1 MKYSPTR
8 ILGALRRRELD
19 WFRGFVYRIFSRSKL
34 SNSIL
39 FESFQGKVIGDN
51 PYAIFSEVLSRNP
64 SFELLFTVDSKT
76 KSPEGAKG
84 IKHGSIAWLKA
95 LATSRV
101 LVNNTNFPGYFR
113 KRSGQRYIQTWHG
126 TPLKR
131 LGRDIVDVV
140 PTGSYLKMMDREASF
155 WDFLI
160 SPNPYCTEILGK
172 TFGYSGQ
179 ILEMGYPR
187 NDVLISG
194 KDKRELIRKSLG
206 ILDANQQVV
215 LYAPTWRDSKR
226 TATGNWKPVNFLNG
240 SLGPNVTVLF
250 RGHTNTHSAHSSKVT
265 GGAIDVTN
273 YKNAAELY
281 LAADVL
287 VTDYSSSMF
296 DFSVTGKP
304 MIFLAPDFDEY
315 VAKRGFYFDFEQ
327 LAPGPILRDSSF
339 LRKSLESIDS
349 QKGEY
354 LQRYL
359 AWQQKFNKLED
370 GLASRRV
377 VDATL
382 TAFHSLFSEH

>member
-19 WFRGFVYRIFSRSKL
+19 WFRGIVYRIFSRSKL
-34 SNSIL
+34 SNTIL

-51 PYAIFSEVLSRNP
+51 PYAIFCEVLSRNP
-64 SFELLFTVDSKT
+64 SFELLFTVNSKT
-76 KSPEGAKG
+76 QAPEGAMG
-84 IKHGSIAWLKA
+84 VRHGSIAWLKA

-113 KRSGQRYIQTWHG
+113 KRDGQRYIQTWHG

-140 PTGSYLKMMDREASF
+140 PTGSYLRMMNREASY

-160 SPNPYCTEILGK
+160 SPSHYCTEIFPN
-172 TFGYSGQ
+172 TFGYSGT
-179 ILEMGYPR
+179 ILETGYPR
-187 NDVLISG
+187 NDLLINQRHNQ
-194 KDKRELIRKSLG
+194 DQIRRSLG
-206 ILDANQQVV
+206 ITDASQLVV
-215 LYAPTWRDSKR
+215 LYAPTWRDSQR

-240 SLGPNVTVLF
+240 SLGENVTVLF
-250 RGHTNTHSAHSSKVT
+250 RGHTNTHSAHNSQVA
-265 GGAIDVTN
+265 GAAIDVTD
-273 YKNAAELY
+273 YKNVAELY

-304 MIFLAPDFDEY
+304 MIFLAPDLDHY
-315 VAKRGFYFDFEQ
+315 GATRGFYFDFEQ
-327 LAPGPILRDSSF
+327 LAPGPILKDSSF
-339 LRKSLESIDS
+339 LRKALESIETQRID
-349 QKGEY
+349 Y
-354 LQRYL
+354 AQRYL

-370 GLASRRV
+370 GRASKRV
-377 VDATL
+377 VDKTL
-382 TAFHSLFSEH
+382 TAFHSIFSEH

>member
-1 MKYSPTR
+1 VKYSPTR

-19 WFRGFVYRIFSRSKL
+19 WFRGFVYRVFSRADV

-64 SFELLFTVDSKT
+64 SFELLFTVNSKT
-76 KSPEGAKG
+76 KAPEGAKG
-84 IKHGSIAWLKA
+84 VRHGSIAWLKA

-113 KRSGQRYIQTWHG
+113 KRDGQLYIQTWHG

-140 PTGSYLKMMDREASF
+140 PTGSYLKLMDREASY

-160 SPNPYCTEILGK
+160 SPSGYCSEIFPS
-172 TFGYSGQ
+172 TFGYKGT
-179 ILEMGYPR
+179 ILETGYPR
-187 NDVLISG
+187 NDILVNGLS
-194 KDKRELIRKSLG
+194 KRDLVRRSLG
-206 ILDANQQVV
+206 IADDQQVV
-215 LYAPTWRDSKR
+215 LYAPTWRDSQR
-226 TATGNWKPVNFLNG
+226 TATGNWKPVNFLDC
-240 SLGPNVTVLF
+240 SLGSGVTVLF
-250 RGHTNTHSAHSSKVT
+250 RGHTNTHSAHSARVAAA
-265 GGAIDVTN
+265 AIDVTN
-273 YKNAAELY
+273 YQNVAELY

-304 MIFLAPDFDEY
+304 MIFLAPDLDDY
-315 VAKRGFYFDFEQ
+315 IAKRGFYFDFEQ
-327 LAPGPILRDSSF
+327 EAPGPILKDASF
-339 LRKSLESIDS
+339 LRKALESIDS
-349 QKGEY
+349 QKVQY
-354 LQRYL
+354 AARYL

-370 GLASRRV
+370 GLATKRV
-377 VDATL
+377 VDKTL

>member
-19 WFRGFVYRIFSRSKL
+19 WFRGFVYRVFSRANV

-51 PYAIFSEVLSRNP
+51 PYAIFSEVLSRTP
-64 SFELLFTVDSKT
+64 SFELLFTVNSKT
-76 KSPEGAKG
+76 KAPEGAKG
-84 IKHGSIAWLKA
+84 VRHGSIAWLKA

-113 KRSGQRYIQTWHG
+113 KRDGQLYIQTWHG

-131 LGRDIVDVV
+131 LGKDIVDVV
-140 PTGSYLKMMDREASF
+140 PTGSYLKLMDREASY

-160 SPNPYCTEILGK
+160 SPSGYCSEIFPS
-172 TFGYSGQ
+172 TFGYKGT
-179 ILEMGYPR
+179 ILETGYPR
-187 NDVLISG
+187 NDILVNGLS
-194 KDKRELIRKSLG
+194 KRDLVRRSLG
-206 ILDANQQVV
+206 IADDQQVV
-215 LYAPTWRDSKR
+215 LYAPTWRDFQR
-226 TATGNWKPVNFLNG
+226 TATGNWKPVNFMDG
-240 SLGPNVTVLF
+240 SLGSGVTVLF
-250 RGHTNTHSAHSSKVT
+250 RGHTNTHSAHSKEVAKGS
-265 GGAIDVTN
+265 IDVTT
-273 YKNAAELY
+273 YKNVAELY

-304 MIFLAPDFDEY
+304 MIFLAPDLDDY
-315 VAKRGFYFDFEQ
+315 IAKRGFYFDFEQ
-327 LAPGPILRDSSF
+327 EAPGPILKDASF
-339 LRKSLESIDS
+339 LRKALESIDS
-349 QKGEY
+349 QKVQY
-354 LQRYL
+354 AARYL

-370 GLASRRV
+370 GLASKRV
-377 VDATL
+377 VDKTL

>member
-19 WFRGFVYRIFSRSKL
+19 WFRGAVYRAFSQAPL
-34 SNSIL
+34 TDTFL

-51 PYAIFSEVLSRNP
+51 PLAIFAEIKSRNP
-64 SFELLFTVDSKT
+64 KAQLLFTVSSST
-76 KSPEGAKG
+76 KAPVGATG
-84 IKHGSIAWLKA
+84 VKHGSLAWLKA
-95 LATSRV
+95 LATSKV

-113 KRSGQRYIQTWHG
+113 KRSGQTYIQTWHG

-140 PTGSYLKMMDREASF
+140 PTGSYLKMMDREASY
-155 WDFLI
+155 WDYLV

-172 TFGYSGQ
+172 TFGYSGR
-179 ILEMGYPR
+179 ILETGYPR

-194 KDKRELIRKSLG
+194 KDKRDLVRKSLG
-206 ILDANQQVV
+206 ILDPNQLVV

-226 TATGNWKPVNFLNG
+226 TATGNWKPVNFLG
-240 SLGPNVTVLF
+240 DSLGPNITLLF
-250 RGHTNTHSAHSSKVT
+250 RGHTNTHSAHNNSVAK
-265 GGAIDVTN
+265 GAIDVTE
-273 YKNAAELY
+273 YKNVAELY

-304 MIFLAPDFDEY
+304 MIFLAPDFDDY

-339 LRKSLESIDS
+339 LRESLESIDS

-354 LQRYL
+354 AQRYL
-359 AWQQKFNKLED
+359 AWQLKFNKLED
-370 GLASRRV
+370 GLASKRV

-382 TAFHSLFSEH
+382 SAFHSLFSEH

>member
-8 ILGALRRRELD
+8 ILGALRRRQLD
-19 WFRGFVYRIFSRSKL
+19 WFRGTVYRLYSKSKI

-51 PYAIFSEVLSRNP
+51 PYAIFTEVLSRNP
-64 SFELLFTVDSKT
+64 KFELLFTVNSKT
-76 KSPEGAKG
+76 KAPEGSRG
-84 IKHGSIAWLKA
+84 VKHGSIAWLKA

-113 KRSGQRYIQTWHG
+113 KRSEQRYIQTWHG

-131 LGRDIVDVV
+131 LGRDIADVV

-160 SPNPYCTEILGK
+160 SPSEYCTQIFPS
-172 TFGYSGQ
+172 TFGYKGT
-179 ILEMGYPR
+179 ILETGYPR
-187 NDVLISG
+187 NDILVSRAN
-194 KDKRELIRKSLG
+194 DRDLIRKSLG
-206 ILDANQQVV
+206 ITDSKQRVV

-226 TATGNWKPVNFLNG
+226 TATGNWKPVNFLQG
-240 SLGPNVTVLF
+240 SLGDNVTVLF
-250 RGHTNTHSAHSSKVT
+250 RGHTNTHSAHSAQVA
-265 GGAIDVTN
+265 GGAIDVTE
-273 YKNAAELY
+273 YKNVAELY

-304 MIFLAPDFDEY
+304 MIFLAPDLDDY
-315 VAKRGFYFDFEQ
+315 VAKRGFYFDFEK
-327 LAPGPILRDSSF
+327 LAPGPIIRDSSF
-339 LRKSLESIDS
+339 LRKALENIDT
-349 QKGEY
+349 QKVDY
-354 LQRYL
+354 ADRYL
-359 AWQQKFNKLED
+359 AWQHKFNKLED
-370 GLASRRV
+370 GLASKRV

-382 TAFHSLFSEH
+382 TAFHSVFSEH

>member
-179 ILEMGYPR
+179 ILETGYPR

-194 KDKRELIRKSLG
+194 KDKRDLVRKSLG

-273 YKNAAELY
+273 YKNVSELY

-287 VTDYSSSMF
+287 LTDYSSSMF

-370 GLASRRV
+370 GLASKRV

>member
-1 MKYSPTR
+1 VKYSPSR
-8 ILGALRRRELD
+8 ILGALRRRQLD
-19 WFRGFVYRIFSRSKL
+19 WFRGTIYRFFSSSKL

-51 PYAIFSEVLSRNP
+51 PYAIFQEVASRNP
-64 SFELLFTVDSKT
+64 SFDLLFTVNSKT
-76 KSPEGAKG
+76 KAPEGAKG
-84 IKHGSIAWLKA
+84 VRHGSLAWLKA

-113 KRSGQRYIQTWHG
+113 KRSGQIYIQTWHG

-140 PTGSYLKMMDREASF
+140 PTGSYLRMMDREASY
-155 WDFLI
+155 WDFLV
-160 SPNPYCTEILGK
+160 SPSAYCSEIFPS
-172 TFGYSGQ
+172 TFGYKGN
-179 ILEMGYPR
+179 ILETGYPR
-187 NDVLISG
+187 NDILINQAS
-194 KDKRELIRKSLG
+194 KRDLIRRSLG
-206 ILDANQQVV
+206 IADGQQVV
-215 LYAPTWRDSKR
+215 LYAPTWRDSQR
-226 TATGNWKPVNFLNG
+226 TATGNWKPVNFLPG
-240 SLGPNVTVLF
+240 SLGDNVTVLF
-250 RGHTNTHSAHSSKVT
+250 RGHTNTHSAHSEQVARGT
-265 GGAIDVTN
+265 IDVTN
-273 YKNAAELY
+273 YKNVAELY
-281 LAADVL
+281 LVADVL

-304 MIFLAPDFDEY
+304 MIFLAPDFDDY

-349 QKGEY
+349 QKSEY
-354 LQRYL
+354 AQRYL
-359 AWQQKFNKLED
+359 AWQMKFNKLED
-370 GLASRRV
+370 GLASKRV

>member
-273 YKNAAELY
+273 YKNVAELY

>member
-19 WFRGFVYRIFSRSKL
+19 WFRGFVYRVFSRSKL

-179 ILEMGYPR
+179 ILETGYPR

-194 KDKRELIRKSLG
+194 KDKRDLVRKSLG

-273 YKNAAELY
+273 YKNVAELY

-370 GLASRRV
+370 GLASKRV

>member
-1 MKYSPTR
+1 VKYSPTR

-19 WFRGFVYRIFSRSKL
+19 WFRGFVYRVFSRSKL

-113 KRSGQRYIQTWHG
+113 KRSDQRYIQTWHG

-179 ILEMGYPR
+179 ILETGYPR

-194 KDKRELIRKSLG
+194 KDKRDLVRKSLG

-273 YKNAAELY
+273 YKNVAELY

-354 LQRYL
+354 AQRYQ
-359 AWQQKFNKLED
+359 AWRQKFNKLED
-370 GLASRRV
+370 GLASKRV

>member
-8 ILGALRRRELD
+8 ILGALRRRQLD
-19 WFRGFVYRIFSRSKL
+19 WFRGTVYRLYSKSKI

-51 PYAIFSEVLSRNP
+51 PYAIFTEVLSRNP
-64 SFELLFTVDSKT
+64 KFELLFTVNSKT
-76 KSPEGAKG
+76 KAPEGSRG
-84 IKHGSIAWLKA
+84 VKHGSIAWLKA

-113 KRSGQRYIQTWHG
+113 KRSEQRYIQTWHG

-131 LGRDIVDVV
+131 LGRDIADVV

-160 SPNPYCTEILGK
+160 SPSEYCTQIFPS
-172 TFGYSGQ
+172 TFGYKGT
-179 ILEMGYPR
+179 ILETGYPR
-187 NDVLISG
+187 NDILVSRAN
-194 KDKRELIRKSLG
+194 DRDLIRKSLG
-206 ILDANQQVV
+206 ITDGKQQVV

-226 TATGNWKPVNFLNG
+226 TATGNWKPVNFLQG
-240 SLGPNVTVLF
+240 SLGDNVTVLF
-250 RGHTNTHSAHSSKVT
+250 RGHTNTHSAHSAQVA
-265 GGAIDVTN
+265 GGAIDVTEYRN
-273 YKNAAELY
+273 VAELY

-304 MIFLAPDFDEY
+304 MIFLAPDLDDY
-315 VAKRGFYFDFEQ
+315 VAKRGFYFDFEK
-327 LAPGPILRDSSF
+327 LAPGPIIRDSSF
-339 LRKSLESIDS
+339 LRKALENIDT
-349 QKGEY
+349 QKVDY
-354 LQRYL
+354 ADRYL
-359 AWQQKFNKLED
+359 AWQHKFNKLED
-370 GLASRRV
+370 GLASKRV

-382 TAFHSLFSEH
+382 TAFHSVFSEH

>member
-1 MKYSPTR
+1 MKYSPSR
-8 ILGALRRRELD
+8 ILGALRRRQLD
-19 WFRGFVYRIFSRSKL
+19 WLRGFIYRIFSASKL

-51 PYAIFSEVLSRNP
+51 PYAIFEEVLSRNP
-64 SFELLFTVDSKT
+64 SFELLFTVNSKT
-76 KSPEGAKG
+76 KAPAGARG
-84 IKHGSIAWLKA
+84 VRHGSIAWLKA
-95 LATSRV
+95 VATSKV

-113 KRSGQRYIQTWHG
+113 KRSEQRYIQTWHG

-131 LGRDIVDVV
+131 LGRDILDVV
-140 PTGSYLKMMDREASF
+140 PTGSYLKMMDREASY

-160 SPNPYCTEILGK
+160 SPSAYCTEIFPS
-172 TFGYSGQ
+172 TFGYRGT
-179 ILEMGYPR
+179 ILEIGYPR
-187 NDVLISG
+187 NDILVNHSS
-194 KDKRELIRKSLG
+194 KRDLVRRSLG
-206 ILDANQQVV
+206 ISDGQQVV

-226 TATGNWKPVNFLNG
+226 TATGNWKPVNFLSG
-240 SLGPNVTVLF
+240 SLGENVKVLF
-250 RGHTNTHSAHSSKVT
+250 RGHTNTHSAHSAQVV
-265 GGAIDVTN
+265 GDAIDVTD
-273 YKNAAELY
+273 YKNVAELY

-304 MIFLAPDFDEY
+304 MIFLAPDYDDY
-315 VAKRGFYFDFEQ
+315 AAKRGFYFDFEQ

-339 LRKSLESIDS
+339 LRKALESIDS
-349 QKGEY
+349 QSAEY
-354 LQRYL
+354 AQRYL

-370 GLASRRV
+370 GHASKRV